1 MAFLPFEVED
11 AAGNVTR
18 GKIALASPP
27 GTPQGT
33 REGRPALPLLPRWAS
48 LHLGTVVAD
57 LAAAPAAPL
66 RTAAQPEREPPVIR
80 LEELATQPPIYD
92 DKLYLEGEVTAASA
106 IVAFSIDGASQL
118 AGKLPR
124 QRESRRLFFGQMVP
138 LQVGENRLR
147 LEATDALGGMTQR
160 DLVVL
165 RKVQEVRQLEARWR
179 IAVLPLEKSGEPA
192 GLGETV
198 YDHLLA
204 AFVQQARFRLLE
216 RTRLE
221 DILREQRFSQTAHV
235 DRVTAIKTGKIAAV
249 EGILFGTVSQH
260 KPQTL
265 EVIVHFAD
273 VETTEHL
280 ASVDIYGEEL
290 ELRDV
295 KFLMYGLAW
304 KFQQRFPLVEGV
316 VIERDGERL
325 TVNRGSQDALKQ
337 FMKTILFRD
346 SGAITDPETGK
357 PLGKRIE
364 NLGEARII
372 EVSDAFAQAALLRST
387 QTRDVKKLDK
397 FITK

>member
-1 MAFLPFEVED
+1 M
-11 AAGNVTR
+11 
-18 GKIALASPP
+18 
-27 GTPQGT
+27 
-33 REGRPALPLLPRWAS
+33 
-48 LHLGTVVAD
+48 
-57 LAAAPAAPL
+57 
-66 RTAAQPEREPPVIR
+66 
-80 LEELATQPPIYD
+80 
-92 DKLYLEGEVTAASA
+92 
-106 IVAFSIDGASQL
+106 
-118 AGKLPR
+118 
-124 QRESRRLFFGQMVP
+124 
-138 LQVGENRLR
+138 
-147 LEATDALGGMTQR
+147 
-160 DLVVL
+160 VL
-165 RKVQEVRQLEARWR
+165 RKVQEVRQIEARWR
-179 IAVLPLEKSGEPA
+179 IAVLPLAQSGEPA

-235 DRVTAIKTGKIAAV
+235 DRALAVSTGKIAAV
-249 EGILFGTVSQH
+249 EGILFGTVSQQ

-273 VETTEHL
+273 VETTEQL
-280 ASVDIYGEEL
+280 ASVDVYGEDL

-295 KFLMYGLAW
+295 KFLMHGLAW

-316 VIERDGERL
+316 VIERQGERL

-346 SGAITDPETGK
+346 SGVIIDPETGR
-357 PLGKRIE
+357 PLGRRIE

-372 EVSDAFAQAALLRST
+372 EVSEAFAQAALLRSA
-387 QTRDVKKLDK
+387 QTRDVQKLDK

>member
-1 MAFLPFEVED
+1 M
-11 AAGNVTR
+11 
-18 GKIALASPP
+18 
-27 GTPQGT
+27 
-33 REGRPALPLLPRWAS
+33 
-48 LHLGTVVAD
+48 AD
-57 LAAAPAAPL
+57 LSATPATPL
-66 RTAAQPEREPPVIR
+66 RTAAQPEQAPPVIR
-80 LEELATQPPIYD
+80 LEELTDQQTVYD

-106 IVAFSIDGASQL
+106 IVAFSINGASQL
-118 AGKLPR
+118 TGRLSL
-124 QRESRRLFFGQMVP
+124 QRDSRRLFFGQMMP
-138 LQVGENRLR
+138 LQVGENRLH
-147 LEATDALGGMTQR
+147 LEATDALGSTTQR

-179 IAVLPLEKSGEPA
+179 IAVLPLAQSGESA
-192 GLGETV
+192 GFGDTV

-216 RTRLE
+216 RPRLE

-235 DRVTAIKTGKIAAV
+235 DRATAIKTGKIAAV
-249 EGILFGTVSQH
+249 EGILFGTVSQQ

-265 EVIVHFAD
+265 EVIIHFAD

-295 KFLMYGLAW
+295 KSLIHGLAW

-316 VIERDGERL
+316 IIERDGERL
-325 TVNRGSQDALKQ
+325 TVNRGSQHALKQ

-346 SGAITDPETGK
+346 SGVVTDPETGK
-357 PLGKRIE
+357 PLGKRME

-372 EVSDAFAQAALLRST
+372 EVSDAFAQAVLLRSA
-387 QTRDVKKLDK
+387 QARDVHKLDR